1 MILMDGKA
9 LSKKLF
15 EEMASTIQKSKISPG
30 LTVILVGKDP
40 ASAVY
45 VRNKHQA
52 CEKVGIRSTVLEL
65 PESTTQNDLV
75 RIIEKLNADQDVH
88 GILVQLPLPKHINS
102 EDVLGQV
109 SEHKDVDGFHTMNA
123 GKLFRGLKSLVP
135 CTPKGVMRLL
145 EEYKVPVKGKN
156 AVVIGR
162 SNIVGKP
169 MANLLLDKDAT
180 VTICHR
186 STPNMEE
193 LCRAADIVVAAVGK
207 LELVKASWI
216 KPGAC
221 VVDVGINRKADGK
234 LAGDVA
240 FDEVSKKAGW
250 ITPVPGGVGP
260 MTIAMLLEN
269 TIEAFHNQNK

>member
-9 LSKKLF
+9 LSKKLL
-15 EEMASTIQKSKISPG
+15 EQMTLTIQKSKISPG
-30 LTVILVGKDP
+30 LTVILVGNDP

-52 CEKVGIRSTVLEL
+52 CEKVGIRSTVMEL
-65 PESTTQNDLV
+65 PENTSQSDL
-75 RIIEKLNADQDVH
+75 IKAIEKLNKDKNVH
-88 GILVQLPLPKHINS
+88 GILVQLPLPKQINA
-102 EDVLGQV
+102 EEVLGHV
-109 SEHKDVDGFHTMNA
+109 AVEKDVDGFHTMNA

-135 CTPKGVMRLL
+135 CTPKGVMKLL
-145 EEYKVPVKGKN
+145 EEYKVPVKGKR

-169 MANLLLDKDAT
+169 MANLLLDQDAT

-186 STPNMEE
+186 FTPNTEE
-193 LCRAADIVVAAVGK
+193 LCQQADIVVAAVGK
-207 LELVKASWI
+207 IDLVKASWI
-216 KPGAC
+216 KKGAC
-221 VVDVGINRKADGK
+221 VIDVGINRKSDGK

-240 FDEVSKKAGW
+240 YDEVSKKAGW

-269 TIEAFHNQNK
+269 TIEAYNNQTN